1 MGTCSV
7 RQATPVP
14 GAGWQGT
21 AAAPTFY
28 GCGVAR
34 FASYELC
41 RRIGGAR
48 PLVLSYSLVVQPSCG
63 TASGLGLVWS
73 TTGGV
78 GGVGV
83 ALPGLSG
90 LPQLQCV
97 GQGVYWLQL
106 LEDIAAETGDVNSQ
120 NVNPGVPLVPIPSI
134 LSVEGTLSVRFEP
147 F

>member
-14 GAGWQGT
+14 AVGWRGT

-41 RRIGGAR
+41 RRIRGAR

-73 TTGGV
+73 TAGGV

-83 ALPGLSG
+83 CVSWSFRQ

-106 LEDIAAETGDVNSQ
+106 LENIACETGDSGSRN
-120 NVNPGVPLVPIPSI
+120 
-134 LSVEGTLSVRFEP
+134 EG
-147 F
+147 